1 MGILAGGGSDIGR
14 KRKLNEDSY
23 GVFDDLG
30 LYVVADGMGGHAA
43 GEVASA
49 MTVEILHDFIKSTAD
64 TDEVT
69 WPFERDPDLPHA
81 ANRLLGGIRLAN
93 QAILKRSQESAEQR
107 GMGTTVVAALSD
119 ADHLYIA
126 HVGDSRAYV
135 FSGGSLKRL
144 TTDHS
149 YVEEM
154 VAAGHLTPDQARVHP
169 LRNIVTRALGTKEDV
184 KIDLS
189 RQTLVPGDVYLL
201 CSDGLTGMLKNGELE
216 GVVNEYFDVPSRC
229 VERLIQEANLKGGDD
244 NITAI
249 VLKVY

>member
-1 MGILAGGGSDIGR
+1 MGILASGGSDIGR

-30 LYVVADGMGGHAA
+30 LYMVADGMGGHAA

-49 MTVEILHDFIKSTAD
+49 MAVDILHNFVKATAG
-64 TDEVT
+64 TDEVA
-69 WPFERDPDLPHA
+69 WPFERDPQLPHA

-93 QAILKRSQESAEQR
+93 QAIVKRSRETLEQR

-119 ADHLYIA
+119 GEALYIA

-135 FSGGSLKRL
+135 FTGGTLKRL
-144 TTDHS
+144 TSDHS

-154 VAAGHLTPDQARVHP
+154 VAAGRLTMEQARAHP
-169 LRNIVTRALGTKEDV
+169 LRNIVTRALGTRDDV

-189 RQTLVPGDVYLL
+189 RHALAPGDAYLL
-201 CSDGLTGMLKNGELE
+201 CSDGLTGMLKDHEIECILE
-216 GVVNEYFDVPSRC
+216 KHFDTPTICIES
-229 VERLIQEANLKGGDD
+229 LIQEANVHGGDD
-244 NITAI
+244 NITAL
-249 VLKVY
+249 VLKVF

>member
-1 MGILAGGGSDIGR
+1 MSILASGGSDIGR

-23 GVFDDLG
+23 GVFEDLG

-49 MTVEILHDFIKSTAD
+49 MAVEIIHDFVKSTAG

-69 WPFERDPDLPHA
+69 WPFERDLQLPHA

-93 QAILKRSQESAEQR
+93 QAIIKRSQETPEQR
-107 GMGTTVVAALSD
+107 GMGTTVVAALEDGD
-119 ADHLYIA
+119 ALYVA

-135 FSGGSLKRL
+135 FTGGALKRL
-144 TTDHS
+144 TSDHS
-149 YVEEM
+149 YVAEM
-154 VAAGHLTPDQARVHP
+154 VAAGHLTPEQARVHP

-189 RQTLVPGDVYLL
+189 RQMLVAGDVYLL
-201 CSDGLTGMLKNGELE
+201 CSDGLTGMLTGGEIE
-216 GVVNEYFDVPSRC
+216 WIADEYFDVPSRL
-229 VERLIQEANLKGGDD
+229 VERLIQEANNKGGDD
-244 NITAI
+244 NITA
-249 VLKVY
+249 VALKVF